1 MPRRTHRPPN
11 ILFFGIDSIRADRMS
26 SYGYHRQTTP
36 HIDALADEGVL
47 FEDYYAPNIPTP
59 PAYCPMTTGM
69 DLFNSQVVALG
80 HKGEFTK
87 DVKTL
92 PEILREF
99 GYTSTSVGYGI
110 VCGRGFDKD
119 LGYKAWMSWE
129 ERPGLKAGN
138 LNDVT
143 LPELDRLAKQKKPWL
158 LFLRHMDPHSPY
170 LPPHPFDRLF
180 YTGDECDPKNKTMK
194 PVFAFKPFAD
204 FFKSWMPP
212 GITDIEYVK
221 AQYDGALAY
230 MDACIQQLINRLDE
244 LDLAEDTIVVV
255 TGDHGET
262 LDEHDCYFDHHGLY
276 EPTLHVPLIIRYP
289 SRLPGGLRVPG
300 YSKHEDL
307 MPTLLELMDLEPKPR
322 IKFDGTSLIPL
333 MTGERSTNY
342 TELYVTECTWMR
354 KHGIRTTEWKF
365 FEALEPDFHN
375 KPSVELYNLVEDPL
389 ELNNLAAKEQ
399 GLVKEFR
406 RRMNAFIEKRERE
419 TGKKNPINDYQIGLE
434 RRIGSIATA
443 QKLQAKDKK

>member
-1 MPRRTHRPPN
+1 MPRKGHRPPN

-26 SYGYHRQTTP
+26 CYGYHRQTTP
-36 HIDALADEGVL
+36 HLDLLAEEGVL
-47 FEDYYAPNIPTP
+47 FENYYAPNIPTP

-99 GYTSTSVGYGI
+99 GYVSSSVGYGI
-110 VCGRGFDKD
+110 VVGRGFEKNLD
-119 LGYKAWMSWE
+119 YKAWMPWE

-138 LNDVT
+138 LNEVT
-143 LPELDRLAKQKKPWL
+143 IPELDRLAKQDKPWL

-170 LPPHPFDRLF
+170 LPPHPFDRMF
-180 YTGDECDPKNKTMK
+180 YTGNECDPKNKSMK
-194 PVFAFKPFAD
+194 PVFGFKPFAE

-230 MDACIQQLINRLDE
+230 MDACIQQILNRLEE
-244 LDLAEDTIVVV
+244 LGLIDDTIVVV

-289 SRLPGGLRVPG
+289 GRLPEGLRVPG

-307 MPTLLELMDLEPKPR
+307 TPTLLELAGLQTK
-322 IKFDGTSLIPL
+322 IKFDGKSQIPL
-333 MTGERSTNY
+333 LTGERATNY
-342 TELYVTECTWMR
+342 TEFYITECTWMR

-365 FEALEPDFHN
+365 FDALEPDFHN
-375 KPSVELYNLVEDPL
+375 KPPVELYNLVEDPL
-389 ELNNLAAKEQ
+389 ELNNLADEEK
-399 GLVKEFR
+399 GLVKELR
-406 RRMNAFIEKRERE
+406 RRMNTFIKERERQ
-419 TGKKNPINDYQIGLE
+419 TGKKNPINDYQIGLD